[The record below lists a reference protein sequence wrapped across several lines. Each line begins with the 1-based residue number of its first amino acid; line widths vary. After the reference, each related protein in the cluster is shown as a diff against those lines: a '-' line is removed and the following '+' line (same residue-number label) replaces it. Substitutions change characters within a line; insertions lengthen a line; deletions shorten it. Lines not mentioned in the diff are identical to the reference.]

1 MCYTTTQNVLDKL
14 SVRVLGYSLNLW
26 IHNSMCLYL
35 LSLRLEVSVQVEDT
49 SYPQLKWVVTN
60 SSSEFFFTWRKK
72 DVEGYSIR
80 TSIKILVLFTLSITL
95 FV

>member
-1 MCYTTTQNVLDKL
+1 MCYTTSQNVLDKL

-60 SSSEFFFTWRKK
+60 SSSEFFFTWKNER
-72 DVEGYSIR
+72 VEGYCIQ
-80 TSIKILVLFTLSITL
+80 TSIKILVLVTLSIAL